1 MVLFG
6 INKEAKASMYNQ
18 GETMEAIK
26 NNFYFAS
33 SDVAEFEVEILDSH
47 KPDFDPNGSVKV
59 RCLDD
64 NEVLILNG
72 HLWIFEPIENE

>member
-1 MVLFG
+1 
-6 INKEAKASMYNQ
+6 
-18 GETMEAIK
+18 
-26 NNFYFAS
+26 
-33 SDVAEFEVEILDSH
+33 EILDSH